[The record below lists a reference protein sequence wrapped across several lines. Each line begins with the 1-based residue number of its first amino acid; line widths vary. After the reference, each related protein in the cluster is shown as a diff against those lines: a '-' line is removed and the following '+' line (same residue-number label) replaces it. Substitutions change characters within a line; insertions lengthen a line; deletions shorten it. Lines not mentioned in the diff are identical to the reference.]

1 MTVRHLKTFI
11 AVCETGGITKA
22 ANALYVAQPAVS
34 QTIAE
39 IEKYYN
45 VILFDRIGNRLVLTD
60 SGKRLLAK
68 AKETIASFDDF
79 EHLARESETN
89 TDLRIGA
96 SLTIGRLF
104 VPQMVAA
111 VNRELPQIRLSVII
125 QQTSVIEGLLMNGSL
140 DFAFVEGSIHS
151 RHLITQAVFQDR
163 LTAVSSCQFAVPKQI
178 ALEELIKY
186 PLLLREPGSAS
197 RDLLDATL
205 SVNNLTAT
213 PTIESASNQALAACA
228 AAGNGIAVLPQNLIK
243 EWIEQ
248 GKLKTIAITDCDFD
262 REYLLAYHK
271 NKRFY
276 SLQERAL
283 SICRECFISNLTAAF
298 PVEGY
303 QL

>member
-11 AVCETGGITKA
+11 AVCEAGGITKA
-22 ANALYVAQPAVS
+22 ASALYVAQPAVS

-68 AKETIASFDDF
+68 AKETVASFDDF

-96 SLTIGRLF
+96 SLTIGRLY

-111 VNRELPQIRLSVII
+111 INRELPQIRLSVII
-125 QQTSVIEGLLMNGSL
+125 QQTSMIEGLLMNGRL
-140 DFAFVEGSIHS
+140 DFAFVEGSIRS
-151 RHLITQAVFQDR
+151 NHLITQAVFQDR
-163 LTAVSSCQFAVPKQI
+163 LTAVSSCEFAVPKQI
-178 ALEELIKY
+178 TLEELTKY

-197 RDLLDATL
+197 RDLLNATF
-205 SVNNLTAT
+205 SVNNLTAR
-213 PTIESASNQALAACA
+213 PTIESASNQALISCA

-243 EWIEQ
+243 ECVEQ
-248 GKLKTIAITDCDFD
+248 GKLKTITITDCDFD
-262 REYLLAYHK
+262 RDYLLAYHK

-283 SICRECFISNLTAAF
+283 SICRERFI
-298 PVEGY
+298 
-303 QL
+303 

>member
-11 AVCETGGITKA
+11 AVCEAGGITKA
-22 ANALYVAQPAVS
+22 ASALYVAQPAVS

-68 AKETIASFDDF
+68 AKETVASFDDF

-89 TDLRIGA
+89 TDLHIGA

-111 VNRELPQIRLSVII
+111 IHRKLPQVRLSVVI
-125 QQTSVIEGLLMNGSL
+125 QQTSVIDGLLVNGNL

-151 RHLITQAVFQDR
+151 GHLITEAVYQDQ
-163 LTAVSSCQFAVPKQI
+163 LMAVSSCQFAIPKEI
-178 ALEELIKY
+178 TLEELTKY

-197 RDLLDATL
+197 RDLLNAAL
-205 SVNNLTAT
+205 SVNKLNVT
-213 PTIESASNQALAACA
+213 PMIESASNQALIACA
-228 AAGNGIAVLPQNLIK
+228 VAGNGIAVLPQNLVK
-243 EWIEQ
+243 DCVEQ
-248 GKLKTIAITDCDFD
+248 GKLKAVTITDCDFD
-262 REYLLAYHK
+262 RDYLLAYHK

-276 SLQERAL
+276 SLQEQAL
-283 SICRECFISNLTAAF
+283 TICRECFIANKVTLWKT
-298 PVEGY
+298 
-303 QL
+303 

>member
-11 AVCETGGITKA
+11 AVCEAGGITKA
-22 ANALYVAQPAVS
+22 ASALYVAQPAVS

-79 EHLARESETN
+79 ERLARESEAN

-104 VPQMVAA
+104 VPQMAA
-111 VNRELPQIRLSVII
+111 AINRELPQIHLSVII

-163 LTAVSSCQFAVPKQI
+163 LTAVSSCEFAVPEQI
-178 ALEELIKY
+178 TLEDLTKY

-197 RDLLDATL
+197 RDLLNATL
-205 SVNNLTAT
+205 SVSNLTAA
-213 PTIESASNQALAACA
+213 PTIESASNQALISCA
-228 AAGNGIAVLPQNLIK
+228 VAGNGIAVLPQSLIK
-243 EWIEQ
+243 DWIEQ
-248 GKLKTIAITDCDFD
+248 KKLKAITITGCDFD
-262 REYLLAYHK
+262 RDYLLAYHK

-276 SLQERAL
+276 SLQEQAL
-283 SICRECFISNLTAAF
+283 SICKGHFISSEINHDDYLS
-298 PVEGY
+298 E
-303 QL
+303 

>member
-11 AVCETGGITKA
+11 AVCEAGGITKA
-22 ANALYVAQPAVS
+22 ASALYVAQPAVS

-39 IEKYYN
+39 IERYYN

-89 TDLRIGA
+89 ADLRIGT

-104 VPQMVAA
+104 VPKIAA
-111 VNRELPQIRLSVII
+111 AINRELPQIRLSVII

-163 LTAVSSCQFAVPKQI
+163 LTAVSSCEFAVPEQI
-178 ALEELIKY
+178 TLEELIKY

-197 RDLLDATL
+197 RDFLDAAL
-205 SVNNLTAT
+205 SVSHLTAA
-213 PTIESASNQALAACA
+213 PTIESASNQALIACA
-228 AAGNGIAVLPQNLIK
+228 AAGNGIAVLPQNLIR

-248 GKLKTIAITDCDFD
+248 KNLKAITITDCDFD
-262 REYLLAYHK
+262 RDYLLAYHK

-283 SICRECFISNLTAAF
+283 SICKEHFNQTK
-298 PVEGY
+298 
-303 QL
+303 

>member
-11 AVCETGGITKA
+11 AVCEAGGITKA
-22 ANALYVAQPAVS
+22 ASVLYVAQPAVS

-68 AKETIASFDDF
+68 AKETVASFDDF

-96 SLTIGRLF
+96 SLTIGRLY

-111 VNRELPQIRLSVII
+111 INRELPQIRLSVII
-125 QQTSVIEGLLMNGSL
+125 QQTSGIERLLTNGNL

-151 RHLITQAVFQDR
+151 KHLITQAVFQDR
-163 LTAVSSCQFAVPKQI
+163 LTAVSSCRFAVPKQI
-178 ALEELIKY
+178 TLEELTKY

-197 RDLLDATL
+197 RDLLNATL
-205 SVNNLTAT
+205 SVNNLTAR
-213 PTIESASNQALAACA
+213 PTIESASNQALISCA
-228 AAGNGIAVLPQNLIK
+228 AAGNGIAVLPQNLVK
-243 EWIEQ
+243 ECVEQ
-248 GKLKTIAITDCDFD
+248 GKLKTITITDCDFD
-262 REYLLAYHK
+262 RDYLLAYHK

-276 SLQERAL
+276 SMQERAL
-283 SICRECFISNLTAAF
+283 SICRERFI
-298 PVEGY
+298 
-303 QL
+303 

>member
-1 MTVRHLKTFI
+1 MRHLKTFI
-11 AVCETGGITKA
+11 AVCEAGGITKA
-22 ANALYVAQPAVS
+22 ASTLYVAQPAVS

-79 EHLARESETN
+79 EQLARESETN
-89 TDLRIGA
+89 TDLHIGT

-104 VPQMVAA
+104 VPQMAA
-111 VNRELPQIRLSVII
+111 AISRELPQIRLSVMI
-125 QQTSVIEGLLMNGSL
+125 QQTSVIEGLLVNGNL

-163 LTAVSSCQFAVPKQI
+163 LTAVSSCEFAVPEQI
-178 ALEELIKY
+178 TLEELTKY

-205 SVNNLTAT
+205 SVNRLSAA
-213 PTIESASNQALAACA
+213 PMIESASNQALISCA
-228 AAGNGIAVLPQNLIK
+228 MAGNGIAVLPQNLIR
-243 EWIEQ
+243 EWTEQ
-248 GKLKTIAITDCDFD
+248 GNLKTITITDCDFD
-262 REYLLAYHK
+262 RDYLLAYHK

-276 SLQERAL
+276 SLQEQAL
-283 SICRECFISNLTAAF
+283 SICKEHFIPNE
-298 PVEGY
+298 VKY
-303 QL
+303 DDY

>member
-11 AVCETGGITKA
+11 AVCEAGGITKA
-22 ANALYVAQPAVS
+22 ASTLYVAQPAVS

-79 EHLARESETN
+79 EQLARESETN
-89 TDLRIGA
+89 TDLHIGT

-104 VPQMVAA
+104 VPQMAA
-111 VNRELPQIRLSVII
+111 AISRELPQIRLSVMI
-125 QQTSVIEGLLMNGSL
+125 QQTSVIEGLLVNGNL

-163 LTAVSSCQFAVPKQI
+163 LTAVSSCEFAVPEQI
-178 ALEELIKY
+178 TLEELTKY

-205 SVNNLTAT
+205 SVNRLSAA
-213 PTIESASNQALAACA
+213 PMIESASNQALISCA
-228 AAGNGIAVLPQNLIK
+228 MAGNGIAVLPQNLIR
-243 EWIEQ
+243 EWTEQ
-248 GKLKTIAITDCDFD
+248 GNLKTITITDCDFD
-262 REYLLAYHK
+262 RDYLLAYHK

-276 SLQERAL
+276 SLQEQAL
-283 SICRECFISNLTAAF
+283 SICKEHFIPNE
-298 PVEGY
+298 VKY
-303 QL
+303 DDY

>member
-11 AVCETGGITKA
+11 AVCEAGGITKA
-22 ANALYVAQPAVS
+22 ASALYVAQPAVS

-68 AKETIASFDDF
+68 AKETVASFDDF

-96 SLTIGRLF
+96 SLTIGRLY

-111 VNRELPQIRLSVII
+111 IDRELPQIRLSIII
-125 QQTSVIEGLLMNGSL
+125 QQTSMIEGLLMNGRL
-140 DFAFVEGSIHS
+140 DFAFVEGSIRS
-151 RHLITQAVFQDR
+151 NHLITQAVFQDR
-163 LTAVSSCQFAVPKQI
+163 LTAVSSCEFAVPKQI
-178 ALEELIKY
+178 TLEELTKY

-197 RDLLDATL
+197 RDLLNATF
-205 SVNNLTAT
+205 SVNNLTAR
-213 PTIESASNQALAACA
+213 PTIESASNQALISCA

-243 EWIEQ
+243 ECVEQ
-248 GKLKTIAITDCDFD
+248 GKLKTITITDCDFD
-262 REYLLAYHK
+262 RDYLLAYHK

-283 SICRECFISNLTAAF
+283 SICRERFI
-298 PVEGY
+298 
-303 QL
+303 